1 MSEML
6 NYVKVEEFRH
16 LLVTKLKDM
25 GLKQYLDVATDQD
38 ITNIMILANEL
49 LQYMR
54 EKEDKDMQIELLIT
68 YIVGLWARLLI
79 LHGDNIQEL

>member
-25 GLKQYLDVATDQD
+25 GLKHYLDVATDQD
-38 ITNIMILANEL
+38 ITNLMILANEL

-54 EKEDKDMQIELLIT
+54 EKDDKDTQIELLIT

>member
-79 LHGDNIQEL
+79 LHGDNIKEL